1 MSESTLMAMAE
12 RFLSALKHCQLLQ
25 MRVAQTNADGM
36 TLVLPRSPAI
46 VGNPQTGAVHG
57 GALTTLMDTTCGM
70 ATLCVLPRFEVCP
83 TLDLRI
89 DYMHPAEPGKD
100 IYGHAQCYR
109 VTRDVIFTV
118 ARPTR
123 RPRPADLPWWARSC
137 ARARDQGWHP
147 LRQQPEGGRGMIPRE
162 VRQQLNAAHAVGDYR
177 PLLALIPYAGLI
189 GIECEREGDDL
200 LFRLPASQTTS
211 ATRCCRPSTVG

>member
-1 MSESTLMAMAE
+1 MSDSTLMAMAE

-25 MRVAQTNADGM
+25 MRVAKADADGM
-36 TLVLPRSPAI
+36 TLVMPWSAAI

-89 DYMHPAEPGKD
+89 DYMHPAEAGKD

-109 VTRDVIFTV
+109 VTRDVIFTRGT
-118 ARPTR
+118 AYQ
-123 RPRPADLPWWARSC
+123 D
-137 ARARDQGWHP
+137 DHE
-147 LRQQPEGGRGMIPRE
+147 QPICQVVGTFMRLGQEIRGGIRFGNSLKEGG
-162 VRQQLNAAHAVGDYR
+162 A
-177 PLLALIPYAGLI
+177 
-189 GIECEREGDDL
+189 
-200 LFRLPASQTTS
+200 
-211 ATRCCRPSTVG
+211 